1 MFTGI
6 VQEIGIISNKE
17 DTESGVRLEVKVSK
31 TFLNKLEK
39 GASISVNGVCLTVI
53 EFEKDNVSFDDIEMT
68 TGLKE
73 QAVIDIMKTHLKKGS
88 YRLWRRRVNGRDSKH
103 RQKTHFKRD
112 QEDADRLV

>member
-1 MFTGI
+1 MSEQTDYSI
-6 VQEIGIISNKE
+6 DEI
-17 DTESGVRLEVKVSK
+17 
-31 TFLNKLEK
+31 
-39 GASISVNGVCLTVI
+39 I
-53 EFEKDNVSFDDIEMT
+53 ELAWKDNGSFDDIEMT